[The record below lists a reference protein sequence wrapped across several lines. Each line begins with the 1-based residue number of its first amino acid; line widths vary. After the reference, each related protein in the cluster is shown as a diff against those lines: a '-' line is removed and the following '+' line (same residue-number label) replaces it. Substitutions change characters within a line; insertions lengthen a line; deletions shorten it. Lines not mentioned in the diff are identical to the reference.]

1 MSHTSLTQLRA
12 KNKPSLAGDAASK
25 SAFLRERWAII
36 KDIILR
42 NENFTPPAIGG
53 TDRST
58 YLKLSS
64 TRQLLGRPNQLFLLF
79 GILCRSPAGALCLED
94 PDGMVEL
101 DMEDAVPG
109 EGLFTEG
116 CMVLIEGEWTVEE
129 KVRVLALGHPPSEKR
144 EVARSLHGHIDFLG
158 GGAISIKEEQKY
170 LPTVLANTQVSFVV
184 LSDIWL
190 DHPRVLSALQQMFE
204 GYANT
209 AEYRPMVFVLCGNFC
224 QAGWQCDE
232 GMDQYIRGF
241 NGLTELLI
249 SIPLLHSS
257 HFVFVPGPA
266 DPWSSPVLPRPAI
279 PSALASQ
286 LISKIPNAQFV
297 SNPCRIKYFGMEIV
311 ICRENLMGKMIRN
324 LVVCKEGDGVDMKRY
339 FVQTILDQTHL
350 SPLPLTIRP
359 TLWEFDHALR
369 LYPMPSALV
378 LADKYEKYELTYEGC
393 HVFNP
398 GKFVRG
404 IGEDGWEF
412 EWSMYYPATGK
423 SERRRAEFTS
433 QEEAAAKK
441 ASRSFRKYQYRGV
454 ELDNL
459 LDLSNEDFINL
470 VHARARRRFQRGL
483 KRRPLGLIKK
493 LRKAKTEAGAN
504 EKPAMVKTHLR
515 DMIIV
520 PEMIGS
526 VVGVYNGKTFTTV
539 EIKPEMTGH
548 YLGEFS
554 ITYKPVGHSRGA
566 NMKDSRFVPLK

>member
-1 MSHTSLTQLRA
+1 MRAFENLQLGTTEDSQIADPSEVNVESHFSVIDAFKMPAIRFDSVRSGFVIA

-423 SERRRAEFTS
+423 SER
-433 QEEAAAKK
+433 
-441 ASRSFRKYQYRGV
+441 
-454 ELDNL
+454 
-459 LDLSNEDFINL
+459 
-470 VHARARRRFQRGL
+470 
-483 KRRPLGLIKK
+483 
-493 LRKAKTEAGAN
+493 
-504 EKPAMVKTHLR
+504 
-515 DMIIV
+515 
-520 PEMIGS
+520 S
-526 VVGVYNGKTFTTV
+526 VLTL
-539 EIKPEMTGH
+539 E
-548 YLGEFS
+548 
-554 ITYKPVGHSRGA
+554 
-566 NMKDSRFVPLK
+566 